1 MLRNL
6 VAVFFWLSAIV
17 IFIASIGAE
26 VSRERDLL
34 HNRSQKREG
43 TRREVQ
49 RK

>member
-17 IFIASIGAE
+17 IFVASIGAE
-26 VSRERDLL
+26 VSRERQALPAKSTKAGL
-34 HNRSQKREG
+34 PRPG
-43 TRREVQ
+43 PQ

>member
-26 VSRERDLL
+26 VSRERDLS
-34 HNRSQKREG
+34 HNRSQKHQE
-43 TRREVQ
+43 TRLGPR

>member
-17 IFIASIGAE
+17 IFITSICAE

-34 HNRSQKREG
+34 RNRSHKPGG
-43 TRREVQ
+43 TRQEVQ
-49 RK
+49 HK

>member
-17 IFIASIGAE
+17 IFIASIGLE
-26 VSRERDLL
+26 VSHE
-34 HNRSQKREG
+34 
-43 TRREVQ
+43 REVLRAKATKAPFQRPGPQ